1 MDTSESMETLDEA
14 KNYIRFLYAQVLEK
28 NTREEMLM
36 KEISSLKDI
45 VSQKEKDAETISR
58 LLANIE
64 RLMDELS
71 EARAEISNLVS
82 INSSQAEQISV
93 LKKHRYG
100 SPSQR
105 NRRS

>member
-14 KNYIRFLYAQVLEK
+14 KNYIRFLYALVLEK

-45 VSQKEKDAETISR
+45 VSQKDKDAETISR

-71 EARAEISNLVS
+71 EARAEISTLVS
-82 INSSQAEQISV
+82 INSSRQ
-93 LKKHRYG
+93 
-100 SPSQR
+100 
-105 NRRS
+105 NR